1 MRTIACGFTANI
13 DLLGKVTPEFY
24 EEIKGCTSGTPKAFI
39 DSWDD
44 FCTALDW
51 NIRRGS
57 GGEYIVADNS
67 ILKKLEGKLDWQR
80 AIGGTGLQ
88 AGCAASRAGYRSLV
102 NIPVQSEELER
113 IVSSAGELI
122 LLSDQNGDVPKHYI
136 LEYEI
141 GGSSNRVIFRRQDE
155 FKADL
160 IASKFL
166 RELSQYDV
174 SWLLLSGYNSFDSS
188 AEIDLFLKNNLKILE
203 SLDSRRLRSHLEL
216 AAIWSLEEQ
225 WKIIKTLGEHV
236 DSLGVNEDEF
246 QELLGMNDSLLN
258 LDNDQLLSVMEKACD
273 LLGVANFI
281 LHTKQFSLVQSEKYD
296 TSIWG
301 KALENGNKFAFSRAL
316 KGTICDQAT
325 IEHLTA
331 RCDFHKRGEEL
342 RKLTQNRRDITVIP
356 AYVGEITSTI
366 GLGDTFT
373 AGLLVE
379 APVEFVPN
387 RKISLG

>member
-13 DLLGKVTPEFY
+13 DLLGKITSEFY
-24 EEIKGCTSGTPKAFI
+24 KEIKSCASGAPKAFI
-39 DSWDD
+39 DSWED

-51 NIRRGS
+51 NIKRGS
-57 GGEYIVADNS
+57 GGEYIVAGNS
-67 ILKKLEGKLDWQR
+67 ILKKLEAKLDWRR

-102 NIPVQSEELER
+102 NIPIQSEELES
-113 IVSSAGELI
+113 IVSGLEELI
-122 LLSDQNGDVPKHYI
+122 LLSDQEGDVPKHYI

-141 GGSSNRVIFRRQDE
+141 GGCSNRIIFRRQDE
-155 FKADL
+155 FTADL
-160 IASKFL
+160 IANKFL
-166 RELSQYDV
+166 SELSQNDV
-174 SWLLLSGYNSFDSS
+174 RWLLLSGYNSFDTS
-188 AEIDLFLKNNLKILE
+188 AEIDLFLKNNLRVLE
-203 SLDSRRLRSHLEL
+203 SLGSKRPRVHLEL
-216 AAIWSLEEQ
+216 AAIWSLDEQ
-225 WKIIKTLGEHV
+225 WRIINTLGQHV
-236 DSLGVNEDEF
+236 DSLGVNEDEY
-246 QELLGMNDSLLN
+246 QELLGMNDSLLD

-316 KGTICDQAT
+316 KGTICDQET
-325 IEHLTA
+325 IDHLTA
-331 RCDFHKRGEEL
+331 RCDYHKRGEEL
-342 RKLTQNRRDITVIP
+342 RQLTQYRKDITVIP

-379 APVEFVPN
+379 APVKFVPN